1 VIVTQLKEAKMQDPT
16 DTKSMS
22 LSFDIQPKKRGR
34 PASGKARTAAQR
46 KSEQLARTRTKI
58 NTTDEPL
65 TDAECLYVLSASAW
79 PAGSAIDRDAFMQ
92 LGRLR
97 GYLPPLSQQLDD
109 DQEEMPPVAAIS
121 DRSNPANLDEY
132 L

>member
-1 VIVTQLKEAKMQDPT
+1 MQDPT
-16 DTKSMS
+16 DTKTMP
-22 LSFDIQPKKRGR
+22 LVFDSPPKKRGR

-58 NTTDEPL
+58 NTTDEQL
-65 TDAECLYVLSASAW
+65 TDAECLYVLSAAAW
-79 PAGSAIDRDAFMQ
+79 PSGSAIDRDAFMR

-97 GYLPPLSQQLDD
+97 GYLPPHLDD
-109 DQEEMPPVAAIS
+109 FDQVEMPPVPAIS
-121 DRSNPANLDEY
+121 DRSSPPNLDEY